1 MWSYCCS
8 ETTTGV
14 LDAGSTL
21 PEDKGF
27 VRSVDTIGR
36 RWGEGPVVS
45 RRCNCK
51 ADNEEST
58 DNSESDSEESPGTTL
73 YLRENNAS
81 REFASAS
88 WRENAKKKHQLGP
101 PDTQL
106 FASGLATLTSQ
117 LPQKSHP
124 TWITMKAEWEQRVR
138 AAHEDPRDAE
148 RQAALASI
156 RAMSGPTMPGET
168 GENETRDYH
177 RI

>member
-124 TWITMKAEWEQRVR
+124 TWITMKERLKRVSMEVKLSVDQTKLWFQVH
-138 AAHEDPRDAE
+138 AVSIC
-148 RQAALASI
+148 ASPLVAFSFFLNFVQLV
-156 RAMSGPTMPGET
+156 R
-168 GENETRDYH
+168 
-177 RI
+177 